1 MVTIV
6 CPLSLSIILSNV
18 PFFKDSSHLDNCWV
32 SFSSFKPSLCLSP
45 TSFLLFLEGA
55 PPLSLLVLILLLIW
69 TLVPELL
76 SPLYEL
82 YV

>member
-1 MVTIV
+1 MVITV
-6 CPLSLSIILSNV
+6 CSLSLSIILSNV

-45 TSFLLFLEGA
+45 TSFLLFLA
-55 PPLSLLVLILLLIW
+55 PLSLLVFILLLIW

>member
-1 MVTIV
+1 MVITV
-6 CPLSLSIILSNV
+6 CSLSLSIILSNV

-55 PPLSLLVLILLLIW
+55 PLSLLVLILLLIW